1 MPEFTLQMSYSPFI
15 FKPWASSIHN
25 ARLQINFQVA
35 NVNSKFSS
43 SIISDGT
50 LGRKNFKK
58 QKKKQYT
65 VLDFVGIL
73 NFNCT

>member
-1 MPEFTLQMSYSPFI
+1 MKWMSLPCKCLYSPFI

-25 ARLQINFQVA
+25 ARLQVNFQVA

-50 LGRKNFKK
+50 LGRKNL
-58 QKKKQYT
+58 KKKAIHCLGFCRNTQ
-65 VLDFVGIL
+65 L
-73 NFNCT
+73 